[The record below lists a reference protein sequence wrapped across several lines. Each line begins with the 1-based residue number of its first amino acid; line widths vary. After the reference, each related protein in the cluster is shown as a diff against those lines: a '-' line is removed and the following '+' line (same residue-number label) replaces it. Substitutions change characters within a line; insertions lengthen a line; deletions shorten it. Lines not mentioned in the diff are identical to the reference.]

1 MRRLTGFLLVA
12 VLVGCVEPDPVEADQ
27 RRWRLPNEL
36 AEISGLAV
44 DANGR
49 LLAHDDERGVI
60 RTIDALGGDG
70 VIAALPLTD
79 PVPRGDFE
87 GIAVLGE
94 HIYVITSDGE
104 LFDWTPERLER
115 TDLDAGCEVEG
126 LTDYGDRLVGV
137 CKQIPKVDER
147 RIRMFFVDLAGPSVE
162 ELREIPMN
170 FKIRPSGIEW
180 DEANLRFYVLAAKP
194 QPRVVV
200 IEEDASVRVVALDGK
215 QHRQPEGIAL
225 VDDGWFV
232 ADEGKPAML
241 TFWGVLP

>member
-1 MRRLTGFLLVA
+1 MRRLIEFLLLA
-12 VLVGCVEPDPVEADQ
+12 VLVGCGESEPVEADQ

-49 LLAHDDERGVI
+49 LLAHDDERGVV

-70 VIAALPLTD
+70 VIAELPLDD
-79 PVPRGDFE
+79 PVPGGDFE
-87 GIAVLGE
+87 GIAVLDE
-94 HIYVITSDGE
+94 HIYVITSEGE
-104 LFDWTPERLER
+104 LFDWTPDRLER
-115 TDLDAGCEVEG
+115 TDLDPGCEVEG

-147 RIRMFFVDLAGPSVE
+147 RIRIFFIDLAGPVIAE
-162 ELREIPMN
+162 QREIRMN
-170 FKIRPSGIEW
+170 FKIRPSGIAW
-180 DEANLRFYVLAAKP
+180 DATNARFYVVSAKP

-200 IEEDASVRVVALDGK
+200 IEEDDSVRVVALDGK

-241 TFWGVLP
+241 TFRGVRP